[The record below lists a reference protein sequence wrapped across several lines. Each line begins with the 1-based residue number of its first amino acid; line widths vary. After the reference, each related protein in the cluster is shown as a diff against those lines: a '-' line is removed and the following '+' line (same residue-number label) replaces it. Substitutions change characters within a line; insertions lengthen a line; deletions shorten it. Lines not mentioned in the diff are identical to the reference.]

1 MSYFPPDLPEY
12 NHMRHM
18 CLPVIDPSA
27 PFTEKEILP
36 YLSHVNAKGVPDDW
50 MFDSFLPL
58 TSLAPSG
65 NYIYADINRGTTRK
79 EEGDFFALPS
89 PNPAKATDW
98 TEYLDSHFTEKGLLP
113 LLDQTID
120 KLSAKIGAPPYKR
133 NVVITIPYPHPNQYH
148 FGKINPKGPSLNFSL
163 LGQDLMKASEQR
175 LEACLWYVNEAWTRW
190 KKAKFK
196 NLNLL
201 GFYWIYESI
210 HYSWE
215 IDDHWVIKELYKQ
228 IQQKKTKLFWI
239 PFYSS
244 YNVNILSVYKDFYF
258 DCAFMQPNH
267 MFYKEIKDVKK
278 AALEAKD
285 RYAGFEME
293 YCYGDDP
300 TLGKKGER
308 QKRFRN
314 YLNGGVQYGYM
325 TKAACAYFLGS
336 KDAARMAYSND
347 KIENGL
353 YHDMYHF
360 IKGDYS
366 VK

>member
-18 CLPVIDPSA
+18 CLPVIDPGA

-65 NYIYADINRGTTRK
+65 NYIYADINRGTTRSG
-79 EEGDFFALPS
+79 EGDFFALPS
-89 PNPAKATDW
+89 PNPAKAADW

-120 KLSAKIGAPPYKR
+120 KLSAKIGTPPYKR

-228 IQQKKTKLFWI
+228 IQKKKTKLFWI

>member
-1 MSYFPPDLPEY
+1 MPYFPPDLPEY
-12 NHMRHM
+12 NHLRHM
-18 CLPVIDPSA
+18 CLPCPDA
-27 PFTEKEILP
+27 AHPFTEKDILP
-36 YLSHVNAKGVPDDW
+36 YIAHINTKGNPDDW

-58 TSLAPSG
+58 TSAAPSG
-65 NYIYADINRGTTRK
+65 NYIYADINRGTTRSG
-79 EEGDFFALPS
+79 EGDFFALPS
-89 PNPAKATDW
+89 PNPARASDW
-98 TEYLDSHFTEKGLLP
+98 LEFLDSQFCEEGLLT
-113 LLDQTID
+113 LLEKTITSVAS
-120 KLSAKIGAPPYKR
+120 KLGKPEWKR

-148 FGKINPKGPSLNFSL
+148 FGRITTKEPSLNFSIT
-163 LGQDLMKASEQR
+163 GQNLMKASEQR
-175 LEACLWYVNEAWTRW
+175 LEACLWYIDETLARW
-190 KKAKFK
+190 KKANFK

-215 IDDHWVIKELYKQ
+215 VDDHWVIKELYKQ
-228 IQQKKTKLFWI
+228 IKQKKSKLFWI

-244 YNVNILSVYKDFYF
+244 FNVNILSVYKDFYF

-267 MFYKEIKDVKK
+267 MFYKDIKDVKQ

-293 YCYGDDP
+293 YCFGDDP
-300 TLGKKGER
+300 RLGRKGER
-308 QKRFRN
+308 QRRFRN
-314 YLNGGVQYGYM
+314 YLNGGVKYGDM
-325 TKAACAYFLGS
+325 TEAACAYYLNS
-336 KDAARMAYSND
+336 KDAARMAYAKD

-366 VK
+366 IK